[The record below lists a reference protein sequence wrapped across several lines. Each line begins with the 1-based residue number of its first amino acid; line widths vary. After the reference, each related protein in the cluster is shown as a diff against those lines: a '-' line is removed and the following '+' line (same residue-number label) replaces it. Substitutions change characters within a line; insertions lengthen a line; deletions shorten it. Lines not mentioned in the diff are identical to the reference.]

1 MFAMDKGRAVVR
13 VIHVKVD
20 TVKELVRSY
29 DKVEE
34 EIV

>member
-1 MFAMDKGRAVVR
+1 MFTMDKGRVVVK

-20 TVKELVRSY
+20 TVKELVRRY
-29 DKVEE
+29 DQVEE